1 MKRFKNYYNI
11 LGVEKNATLREI
23 EIAYANLREN
33 FLLQYGEEDKL
44 SERKLKIITLI
55 NEAYDVLSNEI
66 TRKQHDFK
74 IMLEEDKKYSKNFDE
89 RRINESYFEYL
100 QRIYIDVRNDEEK
113 NSFSI
118 RHEKVNKIYSK
129 NFENDLDNKASEL
142 LFKAGRVVA
151 HILHEGYNFGTKFA
165 IGKNES
171 KTRYVLRNRKFLLGL
186 GLASVLAISNASCRE
201 FITSPFNVQT
211 ESEDENFVTFIRKY
225 RIQEGDTLLQIAY
238 DSKVDVNEIYRFN
251 GSFNPDLIK
260 AGEILLIPYRISEE
274 NLRYFKKSVYVDDK
288 NITEIALENETNV
301 STIYEFNKDAI
312 MKNGDNYTI
321 LSDTLLVPDFKSNQ
335 EIEDMKKYIK

>member
-1 MKRFKNYYNI
+1 MVSLLPKVKKLQTTQNKI
-11 LGVEKNATLREI
+11 SISCICVQGEI
-23 EIAYANLREN
+23 SDFAKCELEN
-33 FLLQYGEEDKL
+33 FIKEKTNL
-44 SERKLKIITLI
+44 SLDNAGYKIEFLVVDEKRN
-55 NEAYDVLSNEI
+55 NEWY
-66 TRKQHDFK
+66 
-74 IMLEEDKKYSKNFDE
+74 
-89 RRINESYFEYL
+89 
-100 QRIYIDVRNDEEK
+100 YIDVKNDEEK
-113 NSFSI
+113 HSFSI

-186 GLASVLAISNASCRE
+186 GLASALAISNASCRE
-201 FITSPFNVQT
+201 FITSPFNIQS

-238 DSKVDVNEIYRFN
+238 DSKVDVNKIYRFN

-335 EIEDMKKYIK
+335 EIEDMKKYVK